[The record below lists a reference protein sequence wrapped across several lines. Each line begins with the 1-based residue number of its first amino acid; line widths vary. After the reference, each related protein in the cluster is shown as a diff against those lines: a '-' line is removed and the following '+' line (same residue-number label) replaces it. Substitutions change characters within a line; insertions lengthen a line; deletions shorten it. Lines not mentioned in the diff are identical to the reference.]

1 MTALHV
7 EALHAGYGPE
17 AVLEGVDLSLDPGT
31 TGVVLGPSGSGK
43 STLLAAV
50 AGFLPARSGR
60 VTIGGRVVS
69 SPSDL
74 VPPEGRSV
82 GVVFQDHAL
91 WPHLTV
97 LENVAYP
104 IRRARR
110 PHPEAEAR
118 ELLSAFDVADLA
130 ARGVDSL
137 SGGQQQRVSIAR
149 ALARRP
155 DLFLFDEPTSALDG
169 ALRDRVRD
177 RVEEQR
183 RATGASALYA
193 THDAAEAL
201 AVADT
206 IVLLRD
212 GRVVQHGDPTTV
224 YEEPVD
230 EWAARL
236 TGPATTIPATVEDGR
251 WVVAGTD
258 SGVPATDPSTPR
270 VMFRPEWASPSGPI
284 PGTVVSIAYRGAF
297 SDYRLDTPAGEIV
310 ARAPG
315 PPGAARG
322 DAIGWTL
329 RRCFPMV

>member
-1 MTALHV
+1 MTALTV

-17 AVLEGVDLSLDPGT
+17 EVLRGVDLSLGAGT

-43 STLLAAV
+43 STLLAAI

-60 VTIGGRVVS
+60 VMIDGTVVS
-69 SPSDL
+69 SPSGL
-74 VPPEGRSV
+74 VPPERRSV

-104 IRRARR
+104 LRRARQQQ
-110 PHPEAEAR
+110 PEREAR
-118 ELLSAFDVADLA
+118 EILSALDVDDLA
-130 ARGVDSL
+130 TRGIDSL

-155 DLFLFDEPTSALDG
+155 GLFLFDEPTSALDG
-169 ALRDRVRD
+169 ALRDTVRD

-206 IVLLRD
+206 IILLRG
-212 GRVVQHGDPTTV
+212 GRVVQHGDPATV
-224 YEEPVD
+224 YTQPAD
-230 EWAARL
+230 EWAALL
-236 TGPATTIPATVEDGR
+236 TGPATTIDAAVDARR
-251 WVVAGTD
+251 WVVAGID
-258 SGVPATDPSTPR
+258 SGVAAPDSDEGR
-270 VMFRPEWASPSGPI
+270 IMFRPEWASPFGPI
-284 PGTVVSIAYRGAF
+284 PGTVASTAYRGAF
-297 SDYRLDTPAGEIV
+297 TDYRLDTPAGQIV

-315 PPGAARG
+315 PPDAARG

-329 RRCFPMV
+329 HRCWPIR